1 MTTLSKPSER
11 LVELKTY
18 VSHAERQQLTEEA
31 SEQNMSRSELI
42 RVRAC
47 NSVFRMKHGSGVY
60 AAAVQAACH
69 AYSGV
74 PRPQMEALVSA
85 VIRSLDASTRND

>member
-1 MTTLSKPSER
+1 MTTLSKPIEK

-18 VSHAERQQLTEEA
+18 VSHAEKQQLTEEA
-31 SEQNMSRSELI
+31 SKKNISRSELI
-42 RVRAC
+42 RARAC
-47 NSVFRMKHGSGVY
+47 NPLFRMKHGAGVY

-69 AYSGV
+69 TFSGV

-85 VIRSLDASTRND
+85 VIRSLNASTRNG